1 MGGSAQINY
10 SVTTLLSYSPKMRKA
25 LFPGSFDP
33 FTNGHLD
40 VVRRG
45 VELFDEIIVAI
56 GNNSS
61 KTRYLPIEQMTTLI
75 EQVFQDEPRVKVQA
89 YKGLTADFAREVGA
103 RFLLRG
109 LRNTTDF
116 EYENTIAQANRHV
129 NPELETVFLI
139 TSPVLAAISSTIIR
153 EIHRFGGNVNDFV
166 PFALPPYEG

>member
-1 MGGSAQINY
+1 MKKI
-10 SVTTLLSYSPKMRKA
+10 A

-45 VELFDEIIVAI
+45 TELFDEIIIAI

-61 KTRYLPIEQMTTLI
+61 KQRYLPVDWMTEQITEL
-75 EQVFQDEPRVKVQA
+75 FQDEPRVSVRS
-89 YKGLTADFAREVGA
+89 YRGLTADFARETGA
-103 RFLLRG
+103 RYLLRG

-129 NPELETVFLI
+129 NPALETVFLI
-139 TSPVLAAISSTIIR
+139 TSPLLAAISSTIIR
-153 EIHRFGGNVNDFV
+153 EIHRFGGDVGQFV
-166 PFALPPYEG
+166 PFALPRAEGVG